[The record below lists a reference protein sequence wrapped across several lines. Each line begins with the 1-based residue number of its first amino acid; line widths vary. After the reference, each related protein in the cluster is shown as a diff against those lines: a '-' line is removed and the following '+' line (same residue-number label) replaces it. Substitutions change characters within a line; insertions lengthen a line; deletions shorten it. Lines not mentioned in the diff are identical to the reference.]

1 MEEFYTN
8 IFQHKGELLV
18 RGYKNNKPFA
28 KTVNYEPYLFRR
40 SEVSSK
46 YKDIFGN
53 PVEKIKFSSIPEA
66 KDFLRSYEGVEG
78 MNIYGMDQF
87 IYPYIFD
94 TYSSKVKYDPQTISV
109 VCIDIE
115 NKIGDEDI
123 DTSIRTTPNEIT
135 AITISRNGKRAVFG
149 CGEYTIHQP
158 NITYYKCKDEVELLL
173 KFLNVLWSPE
183 YSPDVL
189 TGWNIEFYDI
199 PYLVGRLTVVLGE
212 KYANRLSP
220 WGIIRPKKT
229 FVNDREMLTYQIMGT
244 SVLDYIALY
253 QKFTYIKQESYSL
266 SHIAFV
272 ELGESKLDYSEYG
285 NLQELYENN
294 YQLYIE
300 YNVKDVDL
308 VDRLDSKMGLIELVF
323 TIAYS
328 AGILFNDALASV
340 RPWDVIIHNYLMDR
354 NIVVPP
360 MKSSVMPRKLVGGYV
375 KEPFVGLH
383 NWVVSFDLSSLYP
396 HLIMQYNISPEK
408 FVRKDRIPSI
418 IELLSKVELNSG
430 NSTTMA
436 ANGCRYSKDGVGF
449 LPELMMDLFKQR
461 SAHKKTMIQF
471 EKEYEATKNEDLQND
486 ISRYNNLQ
494 MALKILLNSAY
505 GALANI
511 YFRWFDFDNAEAI
524 TMSGQLSI
532 QWVAQDLNRK
542 LNNMLGTFDV
552 DYIIASDT
560 DSVYIRLDKLVEMYM
575 PGETDKHKITRFLD
589 KVCKEKIEKIIQTSF
604 DDLATYMSGYNNH
617 MNMKREAIANRAIWI
632 AAKRYILNV
641 YDQEGVTYAEPKL
654 KMSGVEAVKSNT
666 PKFCRDSIKQSYK
679 IIMNDT
685 EEDLQKYVEKVR
697 DEFNQLD
704 FIEIGR
710 PTGVSNLTKW
720 AKKSPDNTAG
730 TPIHV
735 RASLVYNAAMK
746 KHKLGNRYET
756 IYSGSK
762 IKYCYLKMPNPVH
775 SNVVAAPG
783 KLPPEFNL
791 ENYLDRDLQFTKTY
805 LNPMKL
811 VLEKIGW
818 EAEKTATIMGLFEDD
833 A

>member
-40 SEVSSK
+40 SDVSSK

-53 PVEKIKFSSIPEA
+53 PVEKINFSSIPEA
-66 KDFLRSYEGVEG
+66 KDFLRSFDEVEG
-78 MNIYGMDQF
+78 MKIYGMDQF

-94 TYSSKVKYDPQTISV
+94 TYSSKVKYDPHTISV

-135 AITISRNGKRAVFG
+135 AITISRNGNRAVFG
-149 CGEYTIHQP
+149 CGEYKVHQP
-158 NITYYKCKDEVELLL
+158 NITYYNCKDETDLLL
-173 KFLNVLWSPE
+173 KFLTVLWSPE
-183 YSPDVL
+183 FSPDVI

-199 PYLVGRLTVVLGE
+199 PYLVGRIKVVLGE
-212 KYANRLSP
+212 KQANRLSP
-220 WGIIRPKKT
+220 WGIIRPQKS
-229 FVNDREMLTYQIMGT
+229 FVNDREMMTYQIMGV
-244 SVLDYIALY
+244 SILDYLTLY
-253 QKFTYIKQESYSL
+253 KKFTYTNQESYSL
-266 SHIAFV
+266 DHIAFV
-272 ELGESKLDYSEYG
+272 ELGENKLDYSQYG
-285 NLQELYENN
+285 NLQDLYESN
-294 YQLYIE
+294 YQLYVE

-308 VDRLDSKMGLIELVF
+308 VDRIDDKMGLIELVF

-328 AGILFNDALASV
+328 AGILFTDALASV
-340 RPWDVIIHNYLMDR
+340 RPWDVIIHNYLLDR

-360 MKSSVMPRKLVGGYV
+360 MKSSTMTKKLVGGYV

-408 FVRKDRIPSI
+408 FIRKDRIPEI
-418 IELLSKVELNSG
+418 ADLLNKVELDRDNIS
-430 NSTTMA
+430 SMA
-436 ANGCRYSKDGVGF
+436 ANGCRYSKDSVGF

-461 SAHKKTMIQF
+461 SAHKKVMIEF
-471 EKEYEATKNEDLQND
+471 EKQYEATKNKELEKD

-532 QWVAQDLNRK
+532 QWVSQDINRK
-542 LNNMLGTFDV
+542 LNKMLKTEDV
-552 DYIIASDT
+552 DYIIANDT
-560 DSVYIRLDKLVEMYM
+560 DSCYIRLDRLVEMYM
-575 PGETDKHKITRFLD
+575 PGETDNHKITRFLD
-589 KVCKEKIEKIIQTSF
+589 KVCKEKIEKIIESSF
-604 DDLATYMSGYNNH
+604 DDLTTYMSGYNNH
-617 MNMKREAIANRAIWI
+617 MHMKREAIANRAIWI
-632 AAKRYILNV
+632 AAKKYILNV
-641 YDQEGVTYAEPKL
+641 YDQEGVTYSEPKL
-654 KMSGVEAVKSNT
+654 KMTGVEAVKSNT
-666 PKFCRDSIKQSYK
+666 PKFCRDHIKESYK

-685 EEDLQKYVEKVR
+685 EESLQSYVEKVR
-697 DEFNQLD
+697 EQFNQLD
-704 FIEIGR
+704 FTEIAR
-710 PTGVSNLTKW
+710 PTGVKGLNKW
-720 AKKSPDNTAG
+720 TNKSADNKAG

-735 RASLVYNAAMK
+735 RASLVYNDMMK
-746 KHKLGNRYET
+746 KHKLGNKYET
-756 IYSGSK
+756 IYSGNK
-762 IKYCYLKMPNPVH
+762 VKYCYLKMPNPVH
-775 SNVVAAPG
+775 SNVIAAPG
-783 KLPPEFNL
+783 KLPPEFKL
-791 ENYLDRDLQFTKTY
+791 EKYLDRDLQFTKTY
-805 LNPMKL
+805 LNPMNL

-818 EAEKTATIMGLFEDD
+818 EAEKTATIMGLFG
-833 A
+833 